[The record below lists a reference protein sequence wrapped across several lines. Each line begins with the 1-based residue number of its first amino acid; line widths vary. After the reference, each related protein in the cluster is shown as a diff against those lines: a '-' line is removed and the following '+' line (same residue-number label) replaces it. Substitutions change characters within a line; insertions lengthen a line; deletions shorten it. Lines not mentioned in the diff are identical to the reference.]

1 MESPCR
7 VLGKIDL
14 EFQIPQPVEVQKYP
28 PPSNRC
34 AKGVRFLQPLSPG
47 LYFLAFGLV
56 LRHIDSDAAPVPS
69 SVSSGKQKYTQF
81 EDNELY
87 QKSPGRV
94 VDRGDGKC

>member
-28 PPSNRC
+28 RLPTDAQKAFVSC
-34 AKGVRFLQPLSPG
+34 SASSPG

-87 QKSPGRV
+87 QKSPGRE